1 MPNPKPGEKEKDFI
15 NRCTAD
21 LIENE
26 GRKPDQAAAI
36 CHGIWDKH
44 KKQESGMQD
53 SLKHKN
59 TFRADVARGILE
71 GKGGIDKETGIISG
85 FAVITKGEARGHGL
99 EIDET
104 TLDQAVQLGSKS
116 SIGLKSRFGH
126 PNMSNS
132 AVGTFLGRAKNFRRD
147 NGVVRADLHFD
158 KTAYNTPNG
167 DLASYVLDLAQSD
180 PAAFGSSIVFDG
192 EPEYRLNEDGT
203 RKKDAAGKDLLPL
216 ARLTKL
222 WAVDVVD
229 DPAANNGMFG
239 AFFSETVKPSAEMT
253 VFLDK
258 FLSNPEAV
266 EKTISFLERYSLTK
280 EEVTKM
286 ELKDLTLDLLKAE
299 RADLVSSLITEAKA
313 ESLKSE
319 KERVI
324 AILETSKAFPG
335 MEALAFEAVKN
346 GDTSTAL
353 LEKLKAQ
360 RLEDLKTKSPASA
373 GPGSDDPAKVQPKTH
388 LEKAKEYQKQ
398 FGGTITGALKATAE
412 KRKS

>member
-15 NRCTAD
+15 SRCTAD

-44 KKQESGMQD
+44 KKNEADMND
-53 SLKHKN
+53 AKHKH
-59 TFRADVARGILE
+59 TFRADTARGILG
-71 GKGGIDKETGIISG
+71 GKGGIDKEAGIIRG
-85 FAVITKGEARGHGL
+85 FAVVTKGEARGHGL

-104 TLDQAVQLGSKS
+104 TLDQVVDLGIKWT
-116 SIGLKSRFGH
+116 IGIKSRFGH

-147 NGVVRADLHFD
+147 NGIVRADLYFD
-158 KTAYNTPNG
+158 KTAFNTPNG
-167 DLASYVLDLAQSD
+167 DLASYVLGLAESD
-180 PAAFGSSIVFDG
+180 PDAFGSSIVFDG

-203 RKKDAAGKDLLPL
+203 RKKDESGKTLLPL
-216 ARLTKL
+216 ARVSKL

-229 DPAANNGMFG
+229 DPAANNGMFSN
-239 AFFSETVKPSAEMT
+239 FFSDTVKPSAEMT

-258 FLSNPEAV
+258 FLSDPDAV
-266 EKTISFLERYSLTK
+266 EKTISFLERYSLNK
-280 EEVTKM
+280 EGVKKM
-286 ELKDLTLDLLKAE
+286 ELKDLTLDLLKSE
-299 RADLVSSLITEAKA
+299 RLDLVSSLIAEAKA
-313 ESLKSE
+313 ESLKLE
-319 KERVI
+319 KER
-324 AILETSKAFPG
+324 ILSILDTSKAFPG
-335 MEALAFEAVKN
+335 MEALAYEAVKS
-346 GDTSTAL
+346 GDTSAAL

-373 GPGSDDPAKVQPKTH
+373 GPGSDDPTKAQPKTH
-388 LEKAKEYQKQ
+388 LERAKEYQKQ
-398 FGGTITGALKATAE
+398 NGGTITEALKATAE